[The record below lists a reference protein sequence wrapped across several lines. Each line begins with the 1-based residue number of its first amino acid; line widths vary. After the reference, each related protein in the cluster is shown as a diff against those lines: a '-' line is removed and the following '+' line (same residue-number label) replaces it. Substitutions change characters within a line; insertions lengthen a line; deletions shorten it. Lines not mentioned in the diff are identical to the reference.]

1 MMQSIS
7 LSTITTALRGGYL
20 NNIIPVTCGI
30 VLISLLLSSAL
41 IINNA
46 VELLSFNYHSIT
58 HSQQYWR
65 LLTGHMIHSSWD
77 HLFWDLITFALAN
90 AYLEHHDRVKML
102 FGFGVGILGLNLFLL
117 SPLASIQEYSGL
129 SGILYTQ
136 IILAASVWAT
146 KNKSILG
153 FLPLTIILIKT
164 LFEVFSDSSAFM
176 QNGWQLYWPAHLVG
190 AVCALAVISL
200 WNLKSGTILSGT
212 LLHWR

>member
-1 MMQSIS
+1 MQSIS

-20 NNIIPVTCGI
+20 NNRIPVTCGL
-30 VLISLLLSSAL
+30 VLVSLLLSSAL
-41 IINNA
+41 IINNT

-65 LLTGHMIHSSWD
+65 LLTGHMIHSSWN

-136 IILAASVWAT
+136 ITLAASVWAT

-153 FLPLTIILIKT
+153 FLPLAVILIKT
-164 LFEVFSDSSAFM
+164 LFEILSGASAFM
-176 QNGWQLYWPAHLVG
+176 QNGWQLYWPAHIVG
-190 AVCALAVISL
+190 AICALIVFSL
-200 WNLKSGTILSGT
+200 WKIKPVT
-212 LLHWR
+212 LLPDTQ